1 MLFLEEGELRILQGD
16 TVYLESLTIEN
27 YRKFRNKNNV
37 INFVEPSNIE
47 SIEVSEEDAKS
58 IIGPSTTLI
67 IGKNNAGKTTIANAL
82 RLLCEN
88 SQPKSTDFNVDYLSE
103 LHDKYIS
110 ESVKPIPLPELKF
123 QLIAKVD
130 MEKSDLMTNL
140 LEFASVTGSGLSSVK
155 ITIKVEVSE
164 ATAFEE
170 AVEKF
175 VKYVKDKRLPR
186 NESVTLLY
194 ELLEQSSDFLKLDEE
209 SKLFKIKYYD
219 SRGYEAKKFSLKE
232 LINLREIKA
241 NRHLKDGILTD
252 VFNKIVAFQFD
263 NDEIGKNNLEREIKN
278 INETL
283 TTSIESKS
291 NNVSSVLR
299 QIEDK
304 SHVDLDLKGNVT
316 YDSLVKNLIKY
327 NFSDNGDY
335 IPESQFG
342 LGYINLLNI
351 IGEIIH
357 YVDSYKKDS
366 YNSTINLLFIEE
378 PEAFMHPQM
387 QEFFINRIDN
397 AVQHALDIAN
407 KNSDEKKVL
416 NCQIAITTHSSHI
429 VNSKIHSSNSFDN
442 INYLTVLD
450 KAANVINLNDS
461 VVSGKHGKKSDELK
475 YIKKHI
481 KYKVSELFFSDAIIF
496 VEGATEEA
504 LLQYYIDSDDLLKNS
519 YVSIFNINGAHGK
532 VYLPLAKAL
541 KVPCLIITDL
551 DIKRKAC
558 QKNTKHN
565 KDDDNCEYCGYKKGE
580 SDTQGL
586 REYTQISSLDN
597 LTTTNSTIISF
608 KELQNGEGVE
618 GEDVG
623 KNEPSNSLADVTYY
637 TDENLH
643 VVFQKDKIND
653 LYATSLEEAFI
664 LTNYNNEILNET
676 LKTCKPTTYKRIVGA
691 QGSESFKELISK
703 SFEIQRKLS
712 KSKSDF
718 SSELL
723 YRCIVSE
730 GKPIPDLPQYIQDG
744 FNWMKETLISSNP
757 IKEGDE

>member
-1 MLFLEEGELRILQGD
+1 M
-16 TVYLESLTIEN
+16 YLESLTIEN

-47 SIEVSEEDAKS
+47 TIDASEDDNMS
-58 IIGPSTTLI
+58 VIGPSTTLI

-88 SQPKSTDFNVDYLSE
+88 SQPKPTDFNVDYISE
-103 LHDKYIS
+103 LHDKYLS
-110 ESVKPIPLPELKF
+110 ESVEPIPLPELKF
-123 QLIAKVD
+123 QLVAKVD
-130 MEKSDLMTNL
+130 MDKSDLMTNL
-140 LEFASVTGSGLSSVK
+140 LEFASVNGSGLSSVK

-170 AVEKF
+170 AIGNF
-175 VKYVKDKRLPR
+175 VKYVKDENLLR
-186 NESVTLLY
+186 NESITLLY
-194 ELLEQSSDFLKLDEE
+194 DLLEQSSDFLELNEE
-209 SKLFKIKYYD
+209 IKLFKIKYYD
-219 SRGYEAKKFSLKE
+219 SRGFEAKRFALKE

-252 VFNKIVAFQFD
+252 VFNKIVGFQFES
-263 NDEIGKNNLEREIKN
+263 DEVGKSNLEKEIKN

-299 QIEDK
+299 KIEHK
-304 SHVDLDLKGNVT
+304 SHVDLDLKGNIT
-316 YDSLVKNLIKY
+316 YDSLVRNLIKY

-407 KNSDEKKVL
+407 KNSDDKKVL

-442 INYLTVLD
+442 INYLTVFD

-461 VVSGKHGKKSDELK
+461 VVSGHHGKESDELK
-475 YIKKHI
+475 FIKKHI

-504 LLQYYIDSDDLLKNS
+504 LLQYYIDNDDVLKNS

-532 VYLPLAKAL
+532 VYFPLAKSL

-558 QKNTKHN
+558 QKNIKHS
-565 KDDDNCEYCGYKKGE
+565 KDDDNCDYCGHKKGK
-580 SDTQGL
+580 SDTQSVK
-586 REYTQISSLDN
+586 EYTQISSLDK
-597 LTTTNSTIISF
+597 LITTNPTIISF
-608 KELQNGEGVE
+608 KKLQNEEDLDDGETTE
-618 GEDVG
+618 NESNDSLED
-623 KNEPSNSLADVTYY
+623 LIYY

-643 VVFQKDKIND
+643 VVFQKDKINGF
-653 LYATSLEEAFI
+653 YATSLEEAFI

-676 LKTCKPTTYKRIVGA
+676 LRTCKPAIYNTIVGS
-691 QGSESFKELISK
+691 QGSESLDNLISK
-703 SFEIQRKLS
+703 SYEIQRKLS

-723 YRCIVSE
+723 YRCIISE
-730 GKPIPDLPQYIQDG
+730 EQPTPVLPQYIQDG
-744 FNWMKETLISSNP
+744 FNWMKETLTSSTSMKN
-757 IKEGDE
+757 GDE

>member
-1 MLFLEEGELRILQGD
+1 MELRILQGD

-47 SIEVSEEDAKS
+47 TMEASEENSKS
-58 IIGPSTTLI
+58 VIGPSTTLI

-88 SQPKSTDFNVDYLSE
+88 SQPKSTDFNVDYISKLYDEYLSE
-103 LHDKYIS
+103 NV
-110 ESVKPIPLPELKF
+110 EPIPLPELKF
-123 QLIAKVD
+123 QLVAKVD
-130 MEKSDLMTNL
+130 MDKSDLMTNL
-140 LEFASVTGSGLSSVK
+140 LEFASVKGSGLSSVK

-170 AVEKF
+170 AIGKF
-175 VKYVKDKRLPR
+175 VKYVKDGNLSR
-186 NESVTLLY
+186 NESITLLY
-194 ELLEQSSDFLKLDEE
+194 DLLDQSSDFLELNEE
-209 SKLFKIKYYD
+209 SKLFKIKYYN
-219 SRGYEAKKFSLKE
+219 SRGFEAKKFSLKE

-252 VFNKIVAFQFD
+252 VFNKIVGFQFE
-263 NDEIGKNNLEREIKN
+263 NDEVGKSNLEKEIKN
-278 INETL
+278 INKTL

-299 QIEDK
+299 KIEDK
-304 SHVDLDLKGNVT
+304 SHVDLDLQGNVT
-316 YDSLVKNLIKY
+316 YASLVSNLIKY

-407 KNSDEKKVL
+407 KSSDDKKVL

-461 VVSGKHGKKSDELK
+461 VVSGHHGKESDELK
-475 YIKKHI
+475 FIKKHI

-504 LLQYYIDSDDLLKNS
+504 LLQYYIDNDDVLKSS

-558 QKNTKHN
+558 QKNIKHN
-565 KDDDNCEYCGYKKGE
+565 KDDDNCDYCGHKKGE
-580 SDTQGL
+580 SDTQSVK
-586 REYTQISSLDN
+586 EYTQISSLDK
-597 LTTTNSTIISF
+597 LITTNSTIISF
-608 KELQNGEGVE
+608 KNLQNEEDLEDGETTE
-618 GEDVG
+618 NESSDSLED
-623 KNEPSNSLADVTYY
+623 LIYY

-653 LYATSLEEAFI
+653 FYATSLEEAFI

-676 LKTCKPTTYKRIVGA
+676 LRDCKPTIYKKIVGS
-691 QGSESFKELISK
+691 QGAESLDNLVSK

-712 KSKSDF
+712 KSKSNF

-723 YRCIVSE
+723 YRCIISE
-730 GKPIPDLPQYIQDG
+730 EKPTPVLPQYIQDG
-744 FNWMKETLISSNP
+744 FNWMKETLTSNTSM
-757 IKEGDE
+757 KDGDE

>member
-1 MLFLEEGELRILQGD
+1 M
-16 TVYLESLTIEN
+16 YLESLTIEN

-47 SIEVSEEDAKS
+47 TMEANEEDSKS
-58 IIGPSTTLI
+58 VIGPSTTLI

-88 SQPKSTDFNVDYLSE
+88 SQPKSTDFNVDYISE
-103 LHDKYIS
+103 LHDKYFS
-110 ESVKPIPLPELKF
+110 ENFEPIALPELKF
-123 QLIAKVD
+123 QLVAKVD
-130 MEKSDLMTNL
+130 MDKSDLMTNL
-140 LEFASVTGSGLSSVK
+140 LEFASVKGAGLSSVK
-155 ITIKVEVSE
+155 ITVKVEVSE
-164 ATAFEE
+164 ATAFKE
-170 AVEKF
+170 AICKF
-175 VKYVKDKRLPR
+175 VKYVKDANLPR
-186 NESVTLLY
+186 NESITLLY
-194 ELLEQSSDFLKLDEE
+194 DLLEQSSEFLELNEE

-219 SRGYEAKKFSLKE
+219 SRGFEAKRFSLKE

-252 VFNKIVAFQFD
+252 VFNKIVGFQFES
-263 NDEIGKNNLEREIKN
+263 DEVGKNNLEKEIKN

-283 TTSIESKS
+283 TKSIESKS
-291 NNVSSVLR
+291 DNVSSVLR
-299 QIEDK
+299 KIEDK

-316 YDSLVKNLIKY
+316 YDSLVRNLIKY

-351 IGEIIH
+351 IGEIIY

-407 KNSDEKKVL
+407 KNSDDKKVL

-461 VVSGKHGKKSDELK
+461 SVSGHHGKESDELK
-475 YIKKHI
+475 FIKKHI

-504 LLQYYIDSDDLLKNS
+504 LLQYYIDKDDVLKNS

-541 KVPCLIITDL
+541 KIPCLIITDL
-551 DIKRKAC
+551 DIKREAC
-558 QKNTKHN
+558 QKNIKHS
-565 KDDDNCEYCGYKKGE
+565 KDDDNCDYCGHKKGE
-580 SDTQGL
+580 SNTQSVK
-586 REYTQISSLDN
+586 EYTQISSLDK
-597 LTTTNSTIISF
+597 LITTNSTIISF
-608 KELQNGEGVE
+608 KKLQKEEDLEDGETIE
-618 GEDVG
+618 NESSDSLED
-623 KNEPSNSLADVTYY
+623 LIYY

-653 LYATSLEEAFI
+653 FYATSLEEAFI
-664 LTNYNNEILNET
+664 LTNYNNEILNKT
-676 LKTCKPTTYKRIVGA
+676 LRTCKPTIYKKIVGS
-691 QGSESFKELISK
+691 QGSESMDNLISK

-723 YRCIVSE
+723 YRCIIHE
-730 GKPIPDLPQYIQDG
+730 EKPIPALPQYIQDG
-744 FNWMKETLISSNP
+744 FNWMKETLISSTSMKN
-757 IKEGDE
+757 GDE

>member
-1 MLFLEEGELRILQGD
+1 MEISKLQGGV
-16 TVYLESLTIEN
+16 VYLESLTIEN

-37 INFVEPSNIE
+37 INFVEPSNIASFE
-47 SIEVSEEDAKS
+47 ANEDDSKS
-58 IIGPSTTLI
+58 VIGPSTTLI

-88 SQPKSTDFNVDYLSE
+88 SQPKSTDFNVDYISE
-103 LHDKYIS
+103 LHDKYLD
-110 ESVKPIPLPELKF
+110 ESVKTIPLPELKF
-123 QLIAKVD
+123 QISAKVD
-130 MEKSDLMTNL
+130 MDKSDLMTNL
-140 LEFASVTGSGLSSVK
+140 LEFASVKLDRLSSVK

-170 AVEKF
+170 AINKF
-175 VKYVKDKRLPR
+175 VSHVKKYKFPR
-186 NESVTLLY
+186 NESIRLLY
-194 ELLEQSSDFLKLDEE
+194 DLLDHSSEFFDLNEE

-219 SRGYEAKKFSLKE
+219 SRGYEAKRFSLKE

-252 VFNKIVAFQFD
+252 VFNKIVGFQFESD
-263 NDEIGKNNLEREIKN
+263 KIGKTKLENEIKN
-278 INETL
+278 INEKL

-299 QIEDK
+299 KIEDK

-316 YDSLVKNLIKY
+316 YDGLVKNLIKY

-335 IPESQFG
+335 IPENQFG

-351 IGEIIH
+351 IGEIIY

-407 KNSDEKKVL
+407 KNSDDKKVL

-442 INYLTVLD
+442 INYLTVLG

-461 VVSGKHGKKSDELK
+461 VVSGHHGKESDELK
-475 YIKKHI
+475 FIKKHI

-496 VEGATEEA
+496 VEGDTEEA
-504 LLQYYIDSDDLLKNS
+504 LLQYYIDKDDLLKNS

-551 DIKRKAC
+551 DIKREVC
-558 QKNTKHN
+558 QKNIKHS
-565 KDDDNCEYCGYKKGE
+565 KDDDNCDYCGHKKGD
-580 SDTQGL
+580 SNSQTKK
-586 REYTQISSLDN
+586 EYTQISSLDKHI
-597 LTTTNSTIISF
+597 TTNPTIISF
-608 KELQNGEGVE
+608 RKLQSGESLQD
-618 GEDVG
+618 GETT
-623 KNEPSNSLADVTYY
+623 KNESSDSLEDLTYY

-653 LYATSLEEAFI
+653 FYATSLEEAFI

-676 LKTCKPTTYKRIVGA
+676 LKACKPTIYRAIVGA
-691 QGSESFKELISK
+691 QKSQSLEKLKYK
-703 SFEIQRKLS
+703 SFEIQRKLA
-712 KSKSDF
+712 KSKSNF
-718 SSELL
+718 SNELL
-723 YRCIVSE
+723 YRCIISE
-730 GKPIPDLPQYIQDG
+730 EKPIPLLPQYIQDG
-744 FNWMKETLISSNP
+744 FNWMKETLNSNASM
-757 IKEGDE
+757 KEGDE

>member
-1 MLFLEEGELRILQGD
+1 M
-16 TVYLESLTIEN
+16 YLESLTIEN
-27 YRKFRNKNNV
+27 YRKFRNENNI

-47 SIEVSEEDAKS
+47 SIEANEKDSKS
-58 IIGPSTTLI
+58 VIGPSTTLI

-88 SQPKSTDFNVDYLSE
+88 SQLKSTDFNVDYISE
-103 LHDKYIS
+103 LHDEYLSDREGAIT
-110 ESVKPIPLPELKF
+110 LPELKF
-123 QLIAKVD
+123 QLVAKVD
-130 MEKSDLMTNL
+130 MDKNDLMTNL
-140 LEFASVTGSGLSSVK
+140 LEFTSVQGNGLSSVK
-155 ITIKVEVSE
+155 VTIKIEVSE
-164 ATAFEE
+164 ATAFKE
-170 AVEKF
+170 AIVKF
-175 VKYVKDKRLPR
+175 VKYVKSNKLPR
-186 NESVTLLY
+186 NESITLLY
-194 ELLEQSSDFLKLDEE
+194 DLLEQNSVFLELNEG

-219 SRGYEAKKFSLKE
+219 SRGFEAKKFSLKD
-232 LINLREIKA
+232 LVNLREIKA

-252 VFNKIVAFQFD
+252 VFNKIVGFQFE
-263 NDEIGKNNLEREIKN
+263 NDEVGKSNLQNEIKS
-278 INETL
+278 INDSL
-283 TTSIESKS
+283 THSIESKS

-299 QIEDK
+299 KIEER
-304 SHVDLDLKGNVT
+304 SHVDLALKGNVT
-316 YDSLVKNLIKY
+316 YDRLVKNLIKY

-366 YNSTINLLFIEE
+366 CNSTINLLIIEE

-397 AVQHALDIAN
+397 AVQHALNIAN
-407 KNSDEKKVL
+407 KSSEDKKVL

-442 INYLTVLD
+442 INYLTVVN

-461 VVSGKHGKKSDELK
+461 IVSGNHGKGSDELK
-475 YIKKHI
+475 FIKKHI

-496 VEGATEEA
+496 VEGATEES
-504 LLQYYIDSDDLLKNS
+504 LLQYYIDSDDILKN
-519 YVSIFNINGAHGK
+519 YYISIFNINGAHGK

-541 KVPCLIITDL
+541 RAPCLIITDL

-558 QKNTKHN
+558 QKNIKHN
-565 KDDDNCEYCGYKKGE
+565 KSDENCDFCGHIKDKIN
-580 SDTQGL
+580 TQKMK
-586 REYTQISSLDN
+586 EYTQISCLDN
-597 LTTTNSTIISF
+597 LKTTNSTIISF
-608 KELQNGEGVE
+608 KKLTSEKKQEGVKKAE
-618 GEDVG
+618 SESLED
-623 KNEPSNSLADVTYY
+623 LAYY

-653 LYATSLEEAFI
+653 FYATSLEEAFI
-664 LTNYNNEILNET
+664 LTNYDNEILKET
-676 LKTCKPTTYKRIVGA
+676 LRTCKPATYNSIL
-691 QGSESFKELISK
+691 ESNGSK
-703 SFEIQRKLS
+703 SSVNLKSKSYEMQRKLS

-723 YRCIVSE
+723 YRCIISE
-730 GKPIPDLPQYIQDG
+730 KDPTPLLPKYVQDG
-744 FNWMKETLISSNP
+744 FSWIKKILTSTTSMKN
-757 IKEGDE
+757 GDE

>member
-1 MLFLEEGELRILQGD
+1 M
-16 TVYLESLTIEN
+16 YLESLTIEN
-27 YRKFRNKNNV
+27 YRKFRNRNNV

-47 SIEVSEEDAKS
+47 SMEASEEDSKS
-58 IIGPSTTLI
+58 VIGPSTTLI

-88 SQPKSTDFNVDYLSE
+88 SQLKSTDFNVDYISE
-103 LHDKYIS
+103 LHDKYLS

-123 QLIAKVD
+123 QLVAKVD
-130 MEKSDLMTNL
+130 MDKSDLMTNL
-140 LEFASVTGSGLSSVK
+140 LEFASVKGSGLSSVK
-155 ITIKVEVSE
+155 INIKVEVSE
-164 ATAFEE
+164 ATAFKD
-170 AVEKF
+170 AISKF
-175 VKYVKDKRLPR
+175 VKYVKDGNLPR
-186 NESVTLLY
+186 NESITLLY
-194 ELLEQSSDFLKLDEE
+194 DLLEQSSDFLELNEE

-219 SRGYEAKKFSLKE
+219 SRGFEAKRFSLKE

-252 VFNKIVAFQFD
+252 VFNKIVGFQFES
-263 NDEIGKNNLEREIKN
+263 DEVGKNNLEKEINN

-299 QIEDK
+299 KIEDK
-304 SHVDLDLKGNVT
+304 SHVDLELKGNVT
-316 YDSLVKNLIKY
+316 YDSLVRNLIKY

-397 AVQHALDIAN
+397 AVLHALDIAN
-407 KNSDEKKVL
+407 KNSDDKKVL

-442 INYLTVLD
+442 INYLTVLG

-461 VVSGKHGKKSDELK
+461 IVSGHHGKESDELK
-475 YIKKHI
+475 FIKKHI

-496 VEGATEEA
+496 VEGVTEEA
-504 LLQYYIDSDDLLKNS
+504 LLQYYIDNDDALKNS
-519 YVSIFNINGAHGK
+519 YISIFNINGAHGK

-558 QKNTKHN
+558 QKNINHS
-565 KDDDNCEYCGYKKGE
+565 KDDDNCDYCGHKKGE
-580 SDTQGL
+580 SDTQSVK
-586 REYTQISSLDN
+586 EYTQISNLDK
-597 LTTTNSTIISF
+597 LITTNATIISF
-608 KELQNGEGVE
+608 KKLQNGEDLE
-618 GEDVG
+618 DGETTEIESSD
-623 KNEPSNSLADVTYY
+623 SLEDLIYY

-653 LYATSLEEAFI
+653 FYATSLEEAFI
-664 LTNYNNEILNET
+664 LTNYNNGILNET
-676 LKTCKPTTYKRIVGA
+676 LRTCKPTTYKTIVGS
-691 QGSESFKELISK
+691 QGSESLENLKSK

-723 YRCIVSE
+723 YRCIISE
-730 GKPIPDLPQYIQDG
+730 EKATPVLPQYIQDG
-744 FNWMKETLISSNP
+744 FNWIKETLTSSTSM
-757 IKEGDE
+757 KSGDE